1 MYLLI
6 GGACLAI
13 WFIWFIGYSM
23 GKDASWREL
32 GRAGG
37 YDLQRKVLAYRNR
50 NKNRN
55 KKLVQA
61 VAAQTR
67 KR

>member
-1 MYLLI
+1 VYLLI

-13 WFIWFIGYSM
+13 WFIGFIGYGI
-23 GKDASWREL
+23 GKDAAWREL

-50 NKNRN
+50 NKKLARAVVAQA
-55 KKLVQA
+55 KKH
-61 VAAQTR
+61 
-67 KR
+67 